1 MKSNVK
7 KIALIVTMMMVVA
20 TAAFARAG
28 NDYIQIANVTDTTVV
43 ATVEWTTREG
53 RNASQKQAER
63 NGNYF
68 TEEVNGTTKYYIITK
83 EHQHSVTVRIEPN
96 SGYRGELFEIDLGV
110 DIPYVDIDSITFTT
124 DADVMILLIKP
135 ELSRIDYGDDLL
147 VSISPGNTDR
157 SKILWNNI
165 LKEF

>member
-1 MKSNVK
+1 MKK
-7 KIALIVTMMMVVA
+7 LMVLVMVMLMSV
-20 TAAFARAG
+20 TAAFAGAG
-28 NDYIQIANVTDTTVV
+28 NDYIQIANITDTVVV

-68 TEEVNGTTKYYIITK
+68 TEEVNGTTKYYIVTK

-96 SGYRGELFEIDLGV
+96 SGYRGELFEVDLGV
-110 DIPYVDIDSITFTT
+110 DIPYVDIDSIKFTT
-124 DADVMILLIKP
+124 DEDVMILLTKP
-135 ELSRIDYGDDLL
+135 ELSRMDYGDDLSVL
-147 VSISPGNTDR
+147 ILPGNTNR